1 MYSRQSRVR
10 YSEVD
15 QKGNLTI
22 VSLIN
27 YLQDCCS
34 FQAEDLGVGLDYLR
48 DRQLG
53 WYITYWEIKIHSLPK
68 MGEHIKISTWPVF
81 FKGMFGR
88 RNFTL
93 ESSEDETMGKE
104 YVRADSFWVL
114 MDIANGRPAR
124 LTEDI
129 SGSYEIDPPLDG
141 QWRGRKIKPFL
152 DFEEIKTMEVLP
164 VHLDTNYHMNNAYY
178 IEIARDVLPPERKIY
193 GIRCEYKKPALLG
206 DKIVISASI
215 NEVAA
220 QVMLTS
226 VEGEVYS
233 IIEFETQGPL

>member
-1 MYSRQSRVR
+1 MYQRQSRVR

-48 DRQLG
+48 DRHLG

-68 MGEHIKISTWPVF
+68 MGEHIRISTWPVF
-81 FKGMFGR
+81 FKGMFGS
-88 RNFTL
+88 RNFKL
-93 ESSEDETMGKE
+93 ESSEEETMDKE

-114 MDIANGRPAR
+114 MDLENSRPAR

-129 SGSYEIDPPLDG
+129 TGRYETNPPLDG
-141 QWRGRKIKPFL
+141 EWQGRKIKPFD
-152 DFEEIKTMEVLP
+152 DFNQIKTMEVMP

-178 IEIARDVLPPERKIY
+178 IEIARDVLPQERKIY

-206 DKIVISASI
+206 DKIVISSSENEAAVQVKLASE
-215 NEVAA
+215 NDEVFS
-220 QVMLTS
+220 M
-226 VEGEVYS
+226 
-233 IIEFETQGPL
+233 IEFETQGPL